1 MSLLLETIKI
11 ENGKLLNMGFH
22 NWRFNQARRELF
34 NLPEIDLEQVISIPD
49 DLANITYRCRV
60 LYDQTIQ
67 KVEFIPYQTRS
78 IQSLRLVYD
87 DTINYA
93 YKYANRT
100 HLNELFKKRGNAD
113 EIIIVKKGLITDCTI
128 GNLVFYD
135 GEKWLT
141 PEQPLLAG
149 TQRQKLLSEGQI
161 KQAKI
166 TEKDLSN
173 YQKVGIINAFYLLDN
188 MPSLPINKINN
199 LTKPT
204 P

>member
-11 ENGKLLNMGFH
+11 ENGKLLNMVFH

-87 DTINYA
+87 DIINYA